1 MGRRIYLD
9 VAASAPV
16 YRSAKK
22 AFLRALP
29 LYGNPSAFHEEG
41 REAKTLLEKSRETIA
56 RILVTKPEFI
66 TFTSGATEANVLAI
80 TGVVKSKE
88 NPHVLYQAGAHS
100 SVVETIKALGV
111 QSDEVPLKDGDLDLK
126 ILKEKLKENTVLVCI
141 EAVSSE
147 TGMKVSA
154 REVKEMLKGTKALLH
169 VDATQLPF
177 SESPERS
184 RLAADLITLDAQKI
198 GGVRG
203 VGLLMHA
210 VPISPLLFG
219 GGQERGV
226 RSGTENVALIAS
238 FAQALVECEKRREGF
253 VTRAIKDREYLIDE
267 LTKIPNTYVNEGKK
281 NAPHILNLSF
291 EGRDTDYLT
300 ALLSE
305 KGYAVSTKSAC
316 ETDSSEGSRAVYAL
330 TFSKERAESTL
341 RISWGPETSSHDIRS
356 FVRVCRE
363 AVRFLDEKSP
373 K

>member
-1 MGRRIYLD
+1 MARSIYLD
-9 VAASAPV
+9 VAASAPPFK
-16 YRSAKK
+16 SALK
-22 AFLRALP
+22 AFTTAVP

-41 REAKTLLEKSRETIA
+41 RRAKELLEASRETIA

-80 TGVVKSKE
+80 TGVVKGKE
-88 NPHVLYQAGAHS
+88 APHVLYQAGAHS
-100 SVVETIKALGV
+100 SIVKTIEALGV
-111 QSDEVPLKDGDLDLK
+111 LYDEVPLKEGDIDIAELK
-126 ILKEKLKENTVLVCI
+126 KRIKPNTALVCV

-147 TGMKVSA
+147 TGMRVST
-154 REVKEMLKGTKALLH
+154 REVKEALKGSSALLH

-184 RLAADLITLDAQKI
+184 RLAADLLTLDAQKI

-210 VPISPLLFG
+210 TSLSPLLYG
-219 GGQERGV
+219 GGQERGL

-238 FAQALVECEKRREGF
+238 FASALTECEKQREGF
-253 VTRAIKDREYLIDE
+253 VARARKDRAYLVE
-267 LTKIPNTYVNEGKK
+267 GLSTIPHTYINEGRK
-281 NAPHILNLSF
+281 NAPHILNVSF
-291 EGRDTDYLT
+291 VGRDTDYLA
-300 ALLSE
+300 ALLSK

-316 ETDSSEGSRAVYAL
+316 ETDSEEGSRAVYAL
-330 TFSKERAESTL
+330 TSLEERAESTL
-341 RISWGPETSSHDIRS
+341 RISWGPLTSSNDIRS

>member
-9 VAASAPV
+9 VAASAPI
-16 YRSAKK
+16 YKSAQK
-22 AFLRALP
+22 AFLRTVP
-29 LYGNPSAFHEEG
+29 LYGNHSPFHEEG
-41 REAKTLLEKSRETIA
+41 QRAKAVLEKSRQTIA

-66 TFTSGATEANVLAI
+66 TFTSGATEANALAI
-80 TGVVKSKE
+80 TGVVKGKE
-88 NPHVLYQAGAHS
+88 KPHVLYQAGAHS
-100 SVVETIKALGV
+100 SIVKTIEALGV
-111 QSDEVPLKDGDLDLK
+111 ESDEIPIKDGDIDLK
-126 ILKEKLKENTVLVCI
+126 ALRENLKENTVLVCI

-154 REVKEMLKGTKALLH
+154 REVKEVLKGTKALLH

-203 VGLLMHA
+203 AGLLMHA
-210 VPISPLLFG
+210 VPISPLLYG
-219 GGQERGV
+219 GGQERGL

-238 FAQALVECEKRREGF
+238 FAEALLECEKRREGF
-253 VTRAIKDREYLIDE
+253 VARAAKDKEHLIEE

-281 NAPHILNLSF
+281 SAPHILNISF
-291 EGRDTDYLT
+291 VGRDTDYLT

-316 ETDSSEGSRAVYAL
+316 ETDSAEGSRAVYAL
-330 TFSKERAESTL
+330 TKSKERAESTL
-341 RISWGPETSSHDIRS
+341 RVSWGPETKSENIRS
-356 FVRVCRE
+356 FARVCRD